1 MNPSTEKKKQTNV
14 TKFPFEGIASGVNPM
29 KGIVVA
35 VKYNGNLSRQ
45 FRIIYQNKMAG
56 SADCR

>member
-1 MNPSTEKKKQTNV
+1 MNPSTEKKNQTNV
-14 TKFPFEGIASGVNPM
+14 TKFSFEGIASGVNPM

-35 VKYNGNLSRQ
+35 VNNGNLSGQ
-45 FRIIYQNKMAG
+45 LCIVYQNKMAG

>member
-14 TKFPFEGIASGVNPM
+14 TKFSFEGIASGVNPM

-35 VKYNGNLSRQ
+35 VN
-45 FRIIYQNKMAG
+45 IMEIYVDSFA
-56 SADCR
+56 